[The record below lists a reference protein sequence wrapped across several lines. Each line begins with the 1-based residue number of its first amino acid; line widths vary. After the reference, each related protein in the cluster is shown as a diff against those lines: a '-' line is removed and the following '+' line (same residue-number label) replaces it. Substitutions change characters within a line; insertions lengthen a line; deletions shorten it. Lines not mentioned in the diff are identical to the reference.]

1 MSYAWSQLLLRKDP
15 RPPPSCGICRNPV
28 SLETA
33 KTDEYGLAVHQKCYF
48 LKIKLPAV
56 ATGAMARPTSKVV
69 QLPSFLGHYTI

>member
-1 MSYAWSQLLLRKDP
+1 M
-15 RPPPSCGICRNPV
+15 